1 VRGLPIPEAVDLLEA
16 TLPERVRI
24 RAEAFAARYPRG
36 VLIQGG
42 RQRDRDRVWTR
53 LDSMGLGKDAEDPAA

>member
-24 RAEAFAARYPRG
+24 RVEAFAVRSPRG
-36 VLIQGG
+36 ELIQDG
-42 RQRDRDRVWTR
+42 RQRDRDRVWAK
-53 LDSMGLGKDAEDPAA
+53 LDEMGLGKDAEDSAA